1 MSLSGKVALITGS
14 SQGIGKATALR
25 LASERASIVINYR
38 SDSTAANSVVEQIG
52 TDRALA
58 VQADASKLSDLDR
71 LVDATVA
78 RFGKID
84 ILIPNAGI
92 LAMKDLENTTEA
104 DFDNSYNLMV
114 KGPYFLA
121 QVGPAYAHAS
131 FSAPSTIQDA
141 VTDQYRYTQKAAKH
155 IPPGGRII
163 FVSTSLNAVS
173 SIAPAYLL
181 YVSTKGAIEQISRV
195 LAKDL
200 GRRGILVNAI
210 APGPTST
217 ELFLEG
223 KSEQALKAIAGSNPF
238 ARIGEPREIAAV
250 MAFLSGADS
259 TWMSGQ
265 VVRVNGGMA

>member
-1 MSLSGKVALITGS
+1 MSLSGKIALITGS

-25 LASERASIVINYR
+25 LASEGASLVINYR
-38 SDSTAANSVVEQIG
+38 SNLAAANSVVEQIG
-52 TDRALA
+52 ADRAIA

-71 LVDATVA
+71 LVEATVA

-92 LAMKDLENTTEA
+92 LAMKDLENTTER
-104 DFDNSYNLMV
+104 DFDNSHNLMV

-121 QVGPAYAHAS
+121 Q
-131 FSAPSTIQDA
+131 
-141 VTDQYRYTQKAAKH
+141 KAAKYMPH
-155 IPPGGRII
+155 GGRII
-163 FVSTSLNAVS
+163 FVSTSLNALS

-200 GRRGILVNAI
+200 GRKGILVNAI

-217 ELFLEG
+217 ELFMEG
-223 KSEQALKAIAGSNPF
+223 KSEQILKAIAGSNPF
-238 ARIGEPREIAAV
+238 GRIGEPEEIAAV
-250 MAFLSGADS
+250 VLFLAGKNCS
-259 TWMSGQ
+259 WMSGQ
-265 VVRVNGGMA
+265 VVRVNGAMA

>member
-25 LASERASIVINYR
+25 LASEGASIVINYR

-104 DFDNSYNLMV
+104 DFDSSYNLMV

-121 QVGPAYAHAS
+121 Q
-131 FSAPSTIQDA
+131 
-141 VTDQYRYTQKAAKH
+141 KAAKH
-155 IPPGGRII
+155 IPSGGRII

-223 KSEQALKAIAGSNPF
+223 KSEQVLEAIAGSNPF
-238 ARIGEPREIAAV
+238 GRIGEPREIAAV

-259 TWMSGQ
+259 SWMSGQ